1 MTTHHTPPITPD
13 PTGVPG
19 PTGASESTGASGPAG
34 APDPT
39 GTSDPIGVPES
50 TGTPP
55 TPGGAWAGGGSGSGA
70 GARSPRRRARLAGV
84 LRAARGGLTVQG
96 WIRLILGALVL
107 VVCGCAVLAT
117 VLQMRT
123 NDRTNELVDR
133 IQPARS
139 TAFQLQR
146 ALLDQETGV
155 RGFALTADESFLA
168 PYDQGRTDE
177 RRFTARMREIVGSD
191 PDAAADLTRL
201 SEAAVKWRRE
211 EAEPLIASVRARGA
225 VAASGELLT
234 GSKSAFDEL
243 RRLCELQQG
252 HLADARDDAR
262 AELNDARELRDTVF
276 LVILAIFVAAVV
288 GFSLVL
294 HRMVGR
300 PLSVLQAA
308 TDGVRAGAFDRR
320 IEIRGPSDVRAVGA
334 AVEDMRRRL
343 ADELDATR
351 HREELLAEQTEEL
364 RRSNS
369 ELEQFAYVASH
380 DLQEPLRKVA
390 SFCQLLEK
398 RYGDQLDDRGKQYID
413 FAVDGAKRM
422 QVLINDLLT
431 FSRVG
436 RVHDAWQTVD
446 LDQTLDRALGNLALA
461 IEESEVTVVREAPLP
476 PVTGDPTAF
485 AMLLQ
490 NLVGNAVKFRRPD
503 GPCRIVV
510 GCAPEGAEGE
520 EWHITVTDN
529 GIGVAPE
536 FAEKV
541 FVIFQRLH
549 ARNEYEGTGIGLAL
563 CRKIVEFHGGRIWL
577 EPLPEGGTRIHFTL
591 PAQPRE
597 GAGRPAPHRS
607 TAPDSPP
614 AAPDGAPDGAA
625 DPYPRHP
632 RQTPDPSHTS
642 PGAPL

>member
-1 MTTHHTPPITPD
+1 MTRPPSRWR
-13 PTGVPG
+13 
-19 PTGASESTGASGPAG
+19 AA
-34 APDPT
+34 
-39 GTSDPIGVPES
+39 
-50 TGTPP
+50 
-55 TPGGAWAGGGSGSGA
+55 
-70 GARSPRRRARLAGV
+70 RARLS
-84 LRAARGGLTVQG
+84 VQG
-96 WIRLILGALVL
+96 WVRLILASLIL
-107 VVCGCAVLAT
+107 VVCACTVLAGALLT
-117 VLQMRT
+117 RT

-139 TAFQLQR
+139 NAFQLQR

-155 RGFALTADESFLA
+155 RGFALTADPSFLA
-168 PYDQGRTDE
+168 PYDQGRADE
-177 RRFTARMREIVGSD
+177 QRFTARMRVIVGSD
-191 PDAAADLTRL
+191 PQATADLDRLTR
-201 SEAAVKWRRE
+201 AAQQWRSD
-211 EAEPLIASVRARGA
+211 EAEPLIDSVRTMGT
-225 VAASGELLT
+225 VTASGERLA
-234 GSKSAFDEL
+234 GNKAAFDEL
-243 RRLCELQQG
+243 RRLFTVQQG
-252 HLADARDDAR
+252 HLETARDHAR

-276 LVILAIFVAAVV
+276 LVILGLFVVTVV
-288 GFSLVL
+288 GLSVLL

-300 PLSVLQAA
+300 PLNALRAA

-320 IEIRGPSDVRAVGA
+320 IEVGGPSDLRAVGA
-334 AVEDMRRRL
+334 AVEDMRQRL
-343 ADELDATR
+343 VDEIAATR
-351 HREELLAEQTEEL
+351 LREDLLAEQTEEL

-398 RYGDQLDDRGKQYID
+398 RYGDQLDGRGKQYID

-436 RVHDAWQTVD
+436 RVNDAWQPVE
-446 LDQTLDRALGNLALA
+446 LDQVLDRALGNLAFA
-461 IEESEVTVVREAPLP
+461 VEESGITVVRENPLP
-476 PVTGDPTAF
+476 RVNGDPTTL

-503 GPCRIVV
+503 GPGRITV
-510 GCAPEGAEGE
+510 GCVAEGE
-520 EWHITVTDN
+520 EWHLTVTDN

-577 EPLPEGGTRIHFTL
+577 ESVPEGGTRIHFTM
-591 PAQPRE
+591 PVVPDEPEPESSAGPSASASSSAEPTEPPDRAVGGPR
-597 GAGRPAPHRS
+597 PPTPH
-607 TAPDSPP
+607 
-614 AAPDGAPDGAA
+614 GAA
-625 DPYPRHP
+625 
-632 RQTPDPSHTS
+632 
-642 PGAPL
+642 L